1 MSKVKV
7 KAIPFVLS
15 QELIAELKEAV
26 KSNPRGLIGPQPKGA
41 NPASEW
47 IARLVRRL
55 GKAATHD
62 GIWNP
67 EEFRAA
73 MLTIAGCAIA
83 AILWVDKHYM
93 KKENNLG

>member
-1 MSKVKV
+1 MTKV
-7 KAIPFVLS
+7 KAKEVPFNLS
-15 QELIAELKEAV
+15 PELIGELQEAV
-26 KSNPRGLIGPQPKGA
+26 KFNPRGLIGPQPKGA

-67 EEFRAA
+67 VEFRAA
-73 MLTIAGCAIA
+73 MLNIAGCAMA
-83 AILWVDKHYM
+83 AILWVDKHY
-93 KKENNLG
+93 KN